1 MKKEMF
7 KVNEV
12 SLCYKQKYDTTDY
25 PIINNSKLAADIF
38 YESWDKDTIG
48 LEEQLK
54 VLYLNRR
61 NQVIGLY
68 TAGHGIVTGKQ
79 IGRAHV

>member
-12 SLCYKQKYDTTDY
+12 SLHYKLKYDTTDY

-38 YESWDKDTIG
+38 FESWDKDTIG

-54 VLYLNRR
+54 VLYLNR
-61 NQVIGLY
+61 NNKVVGLY
-68 TAGHGIVTGKQ
+68 TAG
-79 IGRAHV
+79 IG